1 MSKGLIDKKLNNQI
15 NELIGQCFAVN
26 RMLDRGMSLLN
37 VRWKMVKT
45 AQILHPKVAH
55 AFPSAEFADGLSDY
69 QAQRSNETVYPATPI
84 GDREY
89 DKPIDFFNDML
100 KELLSLQD
108 MLYDTYEAANDIS
121 DYTTK
126 AVISGIIKNLVKY
139 TDIAQLLIDLA
150 ENFGSDT
157 MGIALMDASIDKYIN

>member
-15 NELIGQCFAVN
+15 NELIGKCFAVN

-45 AQILHPKVAH
+45 EQILHPKVAH

-84 GDREY
+84 GNREY

-100 KELLSLQD
+100 KEFLSLQD
-108 MLYDTYEAANDIS
+108 MLYDTYEAANDIG

-126 AVISGIIKNLVKY
+126 EAISGVIKNLVKY

>member
-1 MSKGLIDKKLNNQI
+1 
-15 NELIGQCFAVN
+15 
-26 RMLDRGMSLLN
+26 
-37 VRWKMVKT
+37 
-45 AQILHPKVAH
+45 
-55 AFPSAEFADGLSDY
+55 
-69 QAQRSNETVYPATPI
+69 
-84 GDREY
+84 
-89 DKPIDFFNDML
+89 
-100 KELLSLQD
+100 